1 MNVRYDKEIDAIY
14 FDLSINRKSVKQDEI
29 LDGVIL
35 DYDQDDNLIGI
46 EVLDFYDLVRN
57 GLTIDDLTFPENKR
71 AIAEQWFH
79 LPVSV

>member
-14 FDLSINRKSVKQDEI
+14 FDLNVERQSVEQDEI
-29 LDGVIL
+29 SDGVIL
-35 DYDQDDNLIGI
+35 DYDQDNNLIGI

-57 GLTIDDLTFPENKR
+57 GLTIDDLPFPEPER
-71 AIAEQWFH
+71 AIAKRWFN